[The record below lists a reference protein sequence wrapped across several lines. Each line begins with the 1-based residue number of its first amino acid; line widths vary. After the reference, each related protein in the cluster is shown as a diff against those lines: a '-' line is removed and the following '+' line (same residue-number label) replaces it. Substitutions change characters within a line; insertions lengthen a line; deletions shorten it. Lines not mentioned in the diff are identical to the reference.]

1 MTEIMLTKEQ
11 TEILSTSSG
20 PVVIRIPTGESVGS
34 LDPHEQ
40 LIIAECK
47 RRLASTSLRIP
58 HHRVEAHMAA
68 LQVEWERTGGFD
80 QVYMNGF
87 LQKLRE
93 ADAA

>member
-1 MTEIMLTKEQ
+1 MTEITLTKEQ

-20 PVVIRIPTGESVGS
+20 PVVVRIPTGESVGS

-40 LIIAECK
+40 RIIAECK
-47 RRLASTSLRIP
+47 RRLTSSSPRIP

-80 QVYMNGF
+80 QEYMNGF

-93 ADAA
+93 ADVA